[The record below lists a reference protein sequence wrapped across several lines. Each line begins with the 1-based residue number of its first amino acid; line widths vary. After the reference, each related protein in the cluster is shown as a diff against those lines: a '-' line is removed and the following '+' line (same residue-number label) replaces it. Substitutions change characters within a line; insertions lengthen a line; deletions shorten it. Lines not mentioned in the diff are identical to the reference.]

1 MPVSVGGEHEIA
13 VIVLVAVPPVDEQV
27 NVIPHS
33 YPLNGL
39 TASNRTE
46 IVSTPLEND
55 PVNCDPACVSVTV
68 AGHPLQPVKYIVS
81 VRVD

>member
-1 MPVSVGGEHEIA
+1 MSVGGEHEIA
-13 VIVLVAVPPVDEQV
+13 VIVFAAVPPVDEQV
-27 NVIPHS
+27 NLSPQS
-33 YPLNGL
+33 NPLTGL

-81 VRVD
+81 VSVD